1 MAYSSEMIEMVEQ
14 DVVKKL
20 DFQLNYPTSLDFVL
34 QVLYLEDQGQGKVEI
49 EKVIQI
55 QNLIQQAMPIILL
68 CQNEYKIGCTH
79 SQISIGLGSLIW
91 ILSKRHLTDAQILL
105 NYIMVKV

>member
-1 MAYSSEMIEMVEQ
+1 
-14 DVVKKL
+14 
-20 DFQLNYPTSLDFVL
+20 
-34 QVLYLEDQGQGKVEI
+34 
-49 EKVIQI
+49 
-55 QNLIQQAMPIILL
+55 MPIIFL

-105 NYIMVKV
+105 NYIMVKVQLVYQESMGIEMFYDLLQEINSVLSCI